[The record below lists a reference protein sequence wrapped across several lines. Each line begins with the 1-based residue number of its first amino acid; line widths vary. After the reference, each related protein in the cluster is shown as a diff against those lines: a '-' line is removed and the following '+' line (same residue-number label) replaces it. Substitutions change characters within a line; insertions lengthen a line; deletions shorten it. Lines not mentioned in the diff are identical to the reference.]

1 MERSMLV
8 KGLML
13 LSCICLAFP
22 ATALAADAKSGAQ
35 AGDKC
40 ANGGDYEQQT
50 LNNAEEQFDRG
61 KEVFRFDT
69 FGSEEFWGGQLRLH
83 ETLSVL
89 PPSAALQLGLKVD
102 AEALPGDF
110 IDQLEQGMVDLD
122 DPAGT
127 LLLLKQDAVV
137 GVKGFFEGDNLVSV
151 GINCSLCHSTVDDSL
166 APGVGRRLDGW
177 ANRDLDVGKV
187 IASAP
192 TLQPFAEV
200 LGVSEAAVEQVL
212 TSWGPG
218 KFDAILVLDGKGFR
232 PDGGSASVLIP
243 PAFGLAGFNL
253 ATWTGWGSVT
263 YWNAF
268 VANLEMRGMGT
279 FFDERLTD
287 AEKFPIAA
295 ENGFNDIRNTPD
307 LITPKLADL
316 HFYQLALP
324 APEPPAGSFDTAAAE
339 RGEELFSGKAEC
351 ARCHVPPLYTEPGW
365 NLHSP
370 DDIGI
375 DDFQASR
382 SPTDRYRTAPL
393 KGLWAHVEGGFFHD
407 GRFATL
413 LDVINHYNTN
423 MDLGL
428 TEAEKMDLEQYLLS
442 L

>member
-1 MERSMLV
+1 MERRMLI
-8 KGLML
+8 KGLVL
-13 LSCICLAFP
+13 LSCICLAIP
-22 ATALAADAKSGAQ
+22 AKALAAEAESGNQ
-35 AGDKC
+35 TGSEC
-40 ANGGDYEQQT
+40 ATVGDYEQQT
-50 LNNAEEQFDRG
+50 LNNATEQFKQGR
-61 KEVFRFDT
+61 EIFRFDT

-102 AEALPGDF
+102 AEALPEAF
-110 IDQLEQGMVDLD
+110 INQLEQGMVDLD

-127 LLLLKQDAVV
+127 LSLLKQDAVV

-151 GINCSLCHSTVDDSL
+151 GIHCSLCHSTVDDSL

-192 TLQPFAEV
+192 TLQPFADL

-212 TSWGPG
+212 MSWGPG

-232 PDGGSASVLIP
+232 PDGGSAAVLIP

-253 ATWTGWGSVT
+253 ATWTGWGTVT

-268 VANLEMRGMGT
+268 VANLEMHGLGT

-295 ENGFNDIRNTPD
+295 ENGFNDVRNTPD
-307 LITPKLADL
+307 LITSKLADL

-324 APEPPAGSFDTAAAE
+324 APEPTADSFDSAAAQ
-339 RGEELFSGKAEC
+339 RGAELFSGKAEC

-370 DDIGI
+370 EDIGI

-393 KGLWAHVEGGFFHD
+393 KGLWSHVDGGFFHD

-413 LDVINHYNTN
+413 QEVIDHYDAN

-428 TEAEKMDLEQYLLS
+428 TEAEKRDLEQYLLS

>member
-1 MERSMLV
+1 
-8 KGLML
+8 
-13 LSCICLAFP
+13 
-22 ATALAADAKSGAQ
+22 
-35 AGDKC
+35 
-40 ANGGDYEQQT
+40 
-50 LNNAEEQFDRG
+50 
-61 KEVFRFDT
+61 
-69 FGSEEFWGGQLRLH
+69 
-83 ETLSVL
+83 
-89 PPSAALQLGLKVD
+89 
-102 AEALPGDF
+102 
-110 IDQLEQGMVDLD
+110 
-122 DPAGT
+122 
-127 LLLLKQDAVV
+127 
-137 GVKGFFEGDNLVSV
+137 
-151 GINCSLCHSTVDDSL
+151 
-166 APGVGRRLDGW
+166 
-177 ANRDLDVGKV
+177 
-187 IASAP
+187 
-192 TLQPFAEV
+192 
-200 LGVSEAAVEQVL
+200 
-212 TSWGPG
+212 
-218 KFDAILVLDGKGFR
+218 
-232 PDGGSASVLIP
+232 
-243 PAFGLAGFNL
+243 LAGFNL

-268 VANLEMRGMGT
+268 VSNLEMRGMGT

-324 APEPPAGSFDTAAAE
+324 APEPPAGSFDTAAAQ

-393 KGLWAHVEGGFFHD
+393 KGLWAHVDGGFFHD

>member
-1 MERSMLV
+1 MERSMRIRGLV
-8 KGLML
+8 L
-13 LSCICLAFP
+13 LSCICLAIP
-22 ATALAADAKSGAQ
+22 TKVLAAETEFGNQ
-35 AGDKC
+35 AG
-40 ANGGDYEQQT
+40 NGGATGGNYEQQT
-50 LNNAEEQFDRG
+50 LNNAAEQFKRG
-61 KEVFRFDT
+61 KEIFRFDT

-83 ETLSVL
+83 EALSVL

-102 AEALPGDF
+102 AEALSEAF
-110 IDQLEQGMVDLD
+110 INQLEQGMVDLD

-127 LLLLKQDAVV
+127 LVLLKQDAVV

-151 GINCSLCHSTVDDSL
+151 GIRCSLCHSTVDDSL

-192 TLQPFAEV
+192 TLQPFADL

-232 PDGGSASVLIP
+232 PDGGSAAVLIP

-253 ATWTGWGSVT
+253 ATWTGWGTVT

-268 VANLEMRGMGT
+268 VANLEMHGQGT

-295 ENGFNDIRNTPD
+295 ENGFNDVRNTPD

-316 HFYQLALP
+316 HFYQLALR
-324 APEPPAGSFDTAAAE
+324 APEPPVDSFDSAAAQ
-339 RGEELFSGKAEC
+339 RGAKLFSGKAEC

-370 DDIGI
+370 EDLGI
-375 DDFQASR
+375 DDFQALR

-393 KGLWAHVEGGFFHD
+393 KGLWTHVEGGFFHD

-413 LDVINHYNTN
+413 REVINHYDAN

-428 TEAEKMDLEQYLLS
+428 TEAEKSDLEQYLLS

>member
-8 KGLML
+8 KWLML

-22 ATALAADAKSGAQ
+22 ATGLAADAKPVVQ
-35 AGDKC
+35 ARGEC
-40 ANGGDYEQQT
+40 ENGGDYEQQT
-50 LNNAEEQFDRG
+50 QNNAEEQFDRG

-243 PAFGLAGFNL
+243 PAYGLAGFNL
-253 ATWTGWGSVT
+253 ATWTGWGTVT

-382 SPTDRYRTAPL
+382 SPTERYRTAPL
-393 KGLWAHVEGGFFHD
+393 KGLWAHVDGGFFHD